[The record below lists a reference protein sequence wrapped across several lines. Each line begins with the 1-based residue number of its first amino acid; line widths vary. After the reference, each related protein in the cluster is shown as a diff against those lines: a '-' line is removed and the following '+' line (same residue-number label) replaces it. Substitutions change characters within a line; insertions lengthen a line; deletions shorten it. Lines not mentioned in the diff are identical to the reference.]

1 MKHYLEE
8 TDKVLGELESS
19 ADGLSLAEAEARL
32 AKNGKNMEKKLYSVP
47 REIDISVAK
56 EKLKAGNIAI
66 DTLSKEQEKYLNA

>member
-1 MKHYLEE
+1 MDMSFAIQARGLEY
-8 TDKVLGELESS
+8 
-19 ADGLSLAEAEARL
+19 L
-32 AKNGKNMEKKLYSVP
+32 AKNGKNIEKKLYSVP